1 MTGPLLHDAP
11 VNPGDTLR
19 RVLIIKL
26 GGMGDFIQSLGAM
39 RVIRAAHPSA
49 RITLLT
55 TEPFEAFAKGCPY
68 FDIVEADGRPTD
80 IKGRTDLVRRLRQA
94 GYDMVYDLQNNSRTA
109 QYFAGL
115 AGKKPLWSGHAEG
128 ASHQH
133 RNPYRTEMDTFS
145 RLAEQLVHAGLAPGK
160 PGAPSGWVAGAP
172 LYPDLSWIR
181 PAFRNPPRFQPEYFS
196 LSGPYALLI
205 PGSSVEH
212 PEKRWPAARF
222 VEIAKWLAD
231 GGVTPVILGAKPE
244 GEVGAQILRGEPRAR
259 NLVGRTDMFQLA
271 TLAERALLAIGG
283 ETGPMHMAVAA
294 GVKAI
299 CLFQQDWNGTMGAEL
314 GSVWNPA
321 TALGRSA
328 PAGRA
333 PVAVLYAGD
342 LERIEAGDVMRAAVR
357 MEFVPA
363 SFRAPPVVER
373 GPEPEAATEPA
384 PEATPAPEAETAGAD
399 AAVLP
404 AHADAPEPVAA
415 VSEAGPGAD
424 AAPET
429 ASSAHRAPDS

>member
-1 MTGPLLHDAP
+1 MTEMITHDAP

-19 RVLIIKL
+19 RVLIVKL

-39 RVIRAAHPSA
+39 RVIRATHPSA

-55 TEPFEAFAKGCPY
+55 TEPFEAFAKACPY
-68 FDIVEADGRPTD
+68 FDIVEADGRPAD

-133 RNPYRTEMDTFS
+133 RNPNRGEMDTFS
-145 RLAEQLVHAGLAPGK
+145 RLAEQLQHAGLQPQPAGHPT
-160 PGAPSGWVAGAP
+160 GWTQGSP
-172 LYPDLSWIR
+172 LYPDLSWVR

-231 GGVTPVILGAKPE
+231 GGVTPVILGAKAE
-244 GEVGAQILRGEPRAR
+244 GDVGAQILRGEQRAR

-271 TLAERALLAIGG
+271 TLSERALLAIGG
-283 ETGPMHMAVAA
+283 ETGPMHLAVAA
-294 GVKAI
+294 GARAI
-299 CLFQQDWNGTMGAEL
+299 CLFQQDWNDDMSADL
-314 GSVWNPA
+314 RSVWNPA
-321 TALGRSA
+321 TPLGRSA
-328 PAGRA
+328 PAGRS
-333 PVAVLYAGD
+333 PLAVLYAGALD
-342 LERIEAGDVMRAAVR
+342 RIDAGDVMRAAVR
-357 MEFVPA
+357 MGFMPA
-363 SFRAPPVVER
+363 GFTAPPVREIPPAPPPAEADESA
-373 GPEPEAATEPA
+373 GEAPEPAADETPEPDAAPAEPEATSQN
-384 PEATPAPEAETAGAD
+384 
-399 AAVLP
+399 
-404 AHADAPEPVAA
+404 PV
-415 VSEAGPGAD
+415 D
-424 AAPET
+424 
-429 ASSAHRAPDS
+429 H

>member
-1 MTGPLLHDAP
+1 MTEPVAHAP
-11 VNPGDTLR
+11 AINPGDTLR
-19 RVLIIKL
+19 RVLVIKL

-55 TEPFEAFAKGCPY
+55 TEPFEAFAKACPY

-133 RNPYRTEMDTFS
+133 HNPYRADMDTFS
-145 RLAEQLVHAGLAPGK
+145 RLAEQLAHAGHAPGN
-160 PGAPSGWVAGAP
+160 ASGWTAGTP

-196 LSGPYALLI
+196 LTGPYALLI

-222 VEIAKWLAD
+222 VAIASWLAN
-231 GGVTPVILGAKPE
+231 GGITPVILGAKPE
-244 GEVGAQILRGEPRAR
+244 GEVGAQIIRGEPRAR

-271 TLAERALLAIGG
+271 TLAERTVLAIGG
-283 ETGPMHMAVAA
+283 ETGPMHVAVAA
-294 GVKAI
+294 GAKAI
-299 CLFQQDWNGTMGAEL
+299 CLFQQDWTTEMGAEL

-321 TALGRSA
+321 TPLGRSA
-328 PAGRA
+328 PAGRS
-333 PVAVLYAGD
+333 PVAVLYASH
-342 LERIEAGDVMRAAVR
+342 LEQIAPGDVMRAAVR
-357 MEFVPA
+357 MSFMPA
-363 SFRAPPVVER
+363 GFTAPPVDTSAPPPPPSE
-373 GPEPEAATEPA
+373 EPA
-384 PEATPAPEAETAGAD
+384 IPDALLVEPLAG
-399 AAVLP
+399 LP
-404 AHADAPEPVAA
+404 AAA
-415 VSEAGPGAD
+415 SE
-424 AAPET
+424 T
-429 ASSAHRAPDS
+429 QASDS

>member
-1 MTGPLLHDAP
+1 MTETMTYAAQ

-39 RVIRAAHPSA
+39 RVIRATHPSA

-55 TEPFEAFAKGCPY
+55 TEPFEAFAKACPY
-68 FDIVEADGRPTD
+68 FDIVEADGRPPD

-128 ASHQH
+128 ASHQDQSPN
-133 RNPYRTEMDTFS
+133 RAEMDSFG
-145 RLAEQLVHAGLAPGK
+145 RLASQLGYAGLRPQPPGD
-160 PGAPSGWVAGAP
+160 PTGWIDGSP
-172 LYPDLSWIR
+172 LYPDLGWIR

-212 PEKRWPAARF
+212 PEKRWPAPRY

-283 ETGPMHMAVAA
+283 ETGPMHVAVAA
-294 GVKAI
+294 GAKAI
-299 CLFQQDWNGTMGAEL
+299 CLFQQDWTPDMSADL
-314 GSVWNPA
+314 RSVWNPA
-321 TALGRSA
+321 TPLGRSA
-328 PAGRA
+328 PAGRS
-333 PVAVLYAGD
+333 PVAVLYAGN
-342 LERIEAGDVMRAAVR
+342 LEAIEAGDVMRAAVG

-363 SFRAPPVVER
+363 GFTAP
-373 GPEPEAATEPA
+373 
-384 PEATPAPEAETAGAD
+384 
-399 AAVLP
+399 
-404 AHADAPEPVAA
+404 A
-415 VSEAGPGAD
+415 VSELPVTEKAPDPEPA

-429 ASSAHRAPDS
+429 DEPPLAETVADADTTVDAPPASDS